1 MQSEFRRKPE
11 TDADVGVPRFFI
23 LTSERWRSIHGYAAP
38 LTANRRYEK
47 NFVSPAKAR
56 STSLTEQRRE
66 YTNITKQWLRKSF
79 GEKKHIIQLQTSL
92 RGKQQDYNCTN
103 QEP

>member
-1 MQSEFRRKPE
+1 MQFFYSHIRKVE
-11 TDADVGVPRFFI
+11 KF
-23 LTSERWRSIHGYAAP
+23 HGYAAP

-47 NFVSPAKAR
+47 DFVSPAKAR
-56 STSLTEQRRE
+56 STSLTEQRE

-79 GEKKHIIQLQTSL
+79 GEKKIIQLQTSL